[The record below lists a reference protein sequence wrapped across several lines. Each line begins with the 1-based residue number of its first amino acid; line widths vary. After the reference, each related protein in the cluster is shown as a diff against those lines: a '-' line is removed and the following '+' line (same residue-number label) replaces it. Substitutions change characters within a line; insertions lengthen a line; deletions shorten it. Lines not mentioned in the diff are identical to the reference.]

1 MIFSPAHARLVLEG
15 RKSQTRRR
23 VRPGETV
30 CRWVPGRS
38 YSVQHDRGKRAVGRL
53 VVVSVAQQPL
63 GDLTLRDARA
73 EGFRTRRE
81 FRDHWHRLFPDMTGR
96 DVVWVLVIRPDGDP
110 VRLLHKDSSRGYT
123 TRPEEAVPDEPEA
136 VAVEDLERF
145 AADAAARHVAF
156 REGLRL
162 EDRLARASRSAQAA
176 GVDVTRERAAIAR
189 RVEAI
194 ERKTGAVP
202 SAPSRMIRGEP
213 ALAARIPGE

>member
-23 VRPGETV
+23 IKAGETV

-38 YSVQHDRGKRAVGRL
+38 YSVQHARGRPAAGRL
-53 VVVSVAQQPL
+53 VVVSAAQQPL

-81 FRDHWHRLFPDMTGR
+81 FLDHWHRLFPDMTR
-96 DVVWVLVIRPDGDP
+96 ADLVWVLVIRPDGDP

-123 TRPEEAVPDEPEA
+123 SRLEEAVPDEPEA
-136 VAVEDLERF
+136 VAVEDLEAF
-145 AADAAARHVAF
+145 ARDGRRRHEAF
-156 REGLRL
+156 RRELRL
-162 EDRLARASRSAQAA
+162 EDRLAQASRSAQAA

-194 ERKTGAVP
+194 ERKTAAVP
-202 SAPSRMIRGEP
+202 SAPSRIIPGEP

>member
-1 MIFSPAHARLVLEG
+1 MIFSPAHARLVMDG

-23 VRPGETV
+23 VRPDETV
-30 CRWVPGRS
+30 CRYVAGRS
-38 YSVQHDRGKRAVGRL
+38 YSVQHDRHRPAVGRL

-73 EGFRTRRE
+73 EGFRTRQE
-81 FRDHWHRLFPDMTGR
+81 FRDHWHRLFPDMAAQ

-123 TRPEEAVPDEPEA
+123 SRPEEAIPGEPEA
-136 VAVEDLERF
+136 VDADTLQQFAEDGAV
-145 AADAAARHVAF
+145 RHLAF

-162 EDRLARASRSAQAA
+162 EDRLAHASRRAQAA
-176 GVDVTRERAAIAR
+176 GVDVTREHAAIAR

-194 ERKTGAVP
+194 ERKANTVP
-202 SAPSRMIRGEP
+202 SAPSRIIPGEP